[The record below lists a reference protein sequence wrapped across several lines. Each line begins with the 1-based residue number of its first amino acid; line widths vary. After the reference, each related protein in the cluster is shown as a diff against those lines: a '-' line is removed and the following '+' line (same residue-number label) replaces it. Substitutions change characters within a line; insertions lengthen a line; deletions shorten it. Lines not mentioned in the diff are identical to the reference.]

1 MLRADLLDCIDYCLR
16 INRKKDIPFGG
27 VQMIFIGDLFQLPP
41 VIQQQDKISF
51 YENYKSEYFF
61 DAKVMNEIRLNFIE
75 LKTIYRQTSKTF
87 ISLLNNIRNS
97 DLNYE
102 DFELLNSR
110 YDPNFQHSP
119 QDYFLTLTTTNQLSD
134 EINSFKLKELP
145 GEEFIFLGKISG
157 KFDSQYLPCDLSIQL
172 KKNAQV
178 MFTKNDPE
186 GKFVNGTIGKI
197 YDLDSNKIFVQLSD
211 GEMIEVKTM
220 KWEQYEWMVNEETGE
235 LKEKITGSY
244 EQIPLRL
251 AWAITIH
258 KSQGLTFDK
267 VVIDTGRGTFAH
279 GQLYVALSRCK
290 SLEGIH
296 LLKPISRRD
305 VIVDHRIQDFLF
317 HLKRN

>member
-1 MLRADLLDCIDYCLR
+1 M
-16 INRKKDIPFGG
+16 
-27 VQMIFIGDLFQLPP
+27 
-41 VIQQQDKISF
+41 S
-51 YENYKSEYFF
+51 
-61 DAKVMNEIRLNFIE
+61 
-75 LKTIYRQTSKTF
+75 
-87 ISLLNNIRNS
+87 
-97 DLNYE
+97 
-102 DFELLNSR
+102 
-110 YDPNFQHSP
+110 
-119 QDYFLTLTTTNQLSD
+119 
-134 EINSFKLKELP
+134 
-145 GEEFIFLGKISG
+145 
-157 KFDSQYLPCDLSIQL
+157 
-172 KKNAQV
+172 
-178 MFTKNDPE
+178 
-186 GKFVNGTIGKI
+186 
-197 YDLDSNKIFVQLSD
+197 
-211 GEMIEVKTM
+211 EVKTM
-220 KWEQYEWMVNEETGE
+220 KWEQYEWMVDEETGE